1 MNHSQDNDDEEFS
14 KYYNI
19 KNDKN
24 KINKNKNEKTKSKPI
39 FKIIYNQG
47 FIKKKR
53 IIKRN
58 KNNKIGY
65 ITSKKSGRTLNIIDK
80 IRRNLIQDIIRNWIN
95 YKENDINKILQKLNP
110 STIKNINEIKNK
122 LLEEIYKSNNTHKGN
137 IDKDHNS
144 NIINN
149 IDDNNIKKIKFKF
162 TLKEI
167 IKIIYNEDQK
177 TNILIQKYPELL
189 DKEEKERKKFIDNFY
204 EGLNIEAYLEGITG
218 SEQYK
223 NKFKECFWNFIR
235 ENSI

>member
-1 MNHSQDNDDEEFS
+1 MNNSQNDDERLS
-14 KYYNI
+14 IYYYI

-24 KINKNKNEKTKSKPI
+24 KIYKNKNEKRKSKPI
-39 FKIIYNQG
+39 FAIIYNQG

-95 YKENDINKILQKLNP
+95 YKENDINKILQKLIP

-144 NIINN
+144 NIIKY

-167 IKIIYNEDQK
+167 IKIIDNEELK
-177 TNILIQKYPELL
+177 TDILIQKYPELL
-189 DKEEKERKKFIDNFY
+189 DKEEKERIKFIDNFY

-235 ENSI
+235 ENSKL

>member
-1 MNHSQDNDDEEFS
+1 M
-14 KYYNI
+14 
-19 KNDKN
+19 
-24 KINKNKNEKTKSKPI
+24 
-39 FKIIYNQG
+39 
-47 FIKKKR
+47 
-53 IIKRN
+53 
-58 KNNKIGY
+58 
-65 ITSKKSGRTLNIIDK
+65 
-80 IRRNLIQDIIRNWIN
+80 
-95 YKENDINKILQKLNP
+95 QKLIP

-144 NIINN
+144 NIIKY

-189 DKEEKERKKFIDNFY
+189 DKEEKERIKFIDNFY

-223 NKFKECFWNFIR
+223 NKFKECFWNFIK
-235 ENSI
+235 ENYKL